1 MTVMHHTTPKISP
14 TTLFSDPAVP
24 SPSAVLG
31 ATSDGSEPGWIIV
44 ETASGAF
51 GGAVEPGVE
60 VDDGSKQTLKWGY
73 GIGALFLPPLFCFVL
88 FCFVLFCFVLFS
100 LPHIISRL
108 RTSPLRDMLS
118 LSSFSHTA
126 ARALSR
132 YDRRPLTPVFPMFT
146 RGTGVPTPDPALL
159 LSAADDGSPSTLK
172 WNYAPGGE

>member
-31 ATSDGSEPGWIIV
+31 ATSDGNEPGWIIV
-44 ETASGAF
+44 ETASHSFG

-88 FCFVLFCFVLFS
+88 FCFLYRTLFRVYV
-100 LPHIISRL
+100 
-108 RTSPLRDMLS
+108 PLLSRDMLS
-118 LSSFSHTA
+118 LSSFAHTA
-126 ARALSR
+126 ARAITR
-132 YDRRPLTPVFPMFT
+132 YDRRPLTPVFPM
-146 RGTGVPTPDPALL
+146 
-159 LSAADDGSPSTLK
+159 
-172 WNYAPGGE
+172 